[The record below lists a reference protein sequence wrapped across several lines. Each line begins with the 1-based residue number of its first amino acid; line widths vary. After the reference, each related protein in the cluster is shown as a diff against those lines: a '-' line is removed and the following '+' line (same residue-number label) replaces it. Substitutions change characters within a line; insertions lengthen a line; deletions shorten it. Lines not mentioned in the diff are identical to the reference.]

1 MTTRHRY
8 NHAFRLNRKARWRLA
23 LSVVRSCWVS
33 TLSLSTLIA
42 GCALLPSSI
51 AFAAQAN
58 GQSSEAKRN
67 AAAVA
72 QAADV
77 YKAPVG
83 KKPAVVELKL
93 PKGLAQ
99 AMPKG
104 KPDYGVKLEVIRALT
119 LKAQVGVKISTSAE
133 NKLAKP
139 SSTHQFSGATSSSID
154 TNTSAPSV
162 DKGDTNKVTATAE
175 SISIKNPGKQVLDA
189 VSYTSQNESAEDSK
203 IFAPRRVGTDNQSA
217 STTLDG
223 VRRSVGAN
231 ATTAVDVEK
240 INQKVRSA
248 LSAVTQSDPI
258 KGMPRPLVDT
268 DNIGQQVQKSLVGIN
283 LGQAA
288 SGVEREGVRETI
300 AVDKPS
306 VDEDAIKEKASV
318 DQSRVDED
326 AIKEKASVD
335 QSSVDEDAI
344 KEKASVDQSSVD
356 EDAIKEKASV
366 DQSSVDEDAIK
377 EKASVDQSSVD
388 EDAIKEKA
396 SVDQSRVDEDAIKE
410 KASVDQ
416 SSVDEDAIKEKA
428 SVDQSS
434 VDEDAI
440 KEKASVEKPTVDED
454 AIKKKAKASVDVN
467 LSDKFSSAN
476 KSINDRIGGGIAN
489 AISGK
494 TGGNIA
500 AKVDGAD
507 AAITNSD
514 SIDETLKKQSDG
526 YRDSA
531 ATKRSAAKKKVVP
544 AITQDCVKTERKWT
558 TLWTKEECTQTAP
571 NPKSVADNNTAKA
584 EKKTLNDEADADIN
598 AAKTIDTKRDEL
610 KRTQGGYTSKDTL
623 PDYAFSG
630 GDNVAGSDEN
640 EENKKRLGK
649 RAGAKAKGSEHK
661 NNHHDPYVLNHDSNK
676 HRILELSRVLDIIIA
691 LEDINA
697 SIGYD
702 SVAVQQI
709 ATVQGNVEGAPSYGV
724 LPLTTRND
732 IINASIG
739 DQSLARQMI
748 DQLGSNNRDTI
759 VPNGNVNFSG
769 LSEGGVNA
777 SIGYNSVAYHLQ
789 SLVSGKFS
797 GADVSSYSSGFVNAS
812 IGDSTTSTLRLSVFE
827 GDAGSGKLDLF
838 SAAAGVI
845 VAAIGANSSAN
856 FSAASAENVT
866 TKQSVGMNV
875 TAPGAIA
882 ASIGSRTSASNLL
895 GSAKDASA
903 NQIDVKVTQV
913 LPAIA
918 AAIGVGSEAHNAVA
932 VLRPGVKVGG
942 DWQASVTYGQL
953 TAFAL
958 GDRTTA
964 LNEIGVISADVSG
977 DIRQNINVGAMLAGT
992 LGINTEATNKIGN
1005 VEARVRGNVD
1015 TDINILDVN
1024 SLSLGLSIGGDNES
1038 IYARTLIGNVFAE
1051 TGSVKKNI
1059 SIYGPIVNLGVGL
1072 VIKIPVIG
1080 TLDLSHKGCVSIG
1093 NTGPSQC

>member
-318 DQSRVDED
+318 DQSR
-326 AIKEKASVD
+326 
-335 QSSVDEDAI
+335 
-344 KEKASVDQSSVD
+344 
-356 EDAIKEKASV
+356 
-366 DQSSVDEDAIK
+366 
-377 EKASVDQSSVD
+377 
-388 EDAIKEKA
+388 
-396 SVDQSRVDEDAIKE
+396 
-410 KASVDQ
+410 
-416 SSVDEDAIKEKA
+416 
-428 SVDQSS
+428 

>member
-1 MTTRHRY
+1 M
-8 NHAFRLNRKARWRLA
+8 
-23 LSVVRSCWVS
+23 
-33 TLSLSTLIA
+33 
-42 GCALLPSSI
+42 
-51 AFAAQAN
+51 
-58 GQSSEAKRN
+58 
-67 AAAVA
+67 
-72 QAADV
+72 
-77 YKAPVG
+77 
-83 KKPAVVELKL
+83 
-93 PKGLAQ
+93 
-99 AMPKG
+99 
-104 KPDYGVKLEVIRALT
+104 
-119 LKAQVGVKISTSAE
+119 
-133 NKLAKP
+133 
-139 SSTHQFSGATSSSID
+139 
-154 TNTSAPSV
+154 
-162 DKGDTNKVTATAE
+162 
-175 SISIKNPGKQVLDA
+175 
-189 VSYTSQNESAEDSK
+189 
-203 IFAPRRVGTDNQSA
+203 
-217 STTLDG
+217 
-223 VRRSVGAN
+223 
-231 ATTAVDVEK
+231 
-240 INQKVRSA
+240 
-248 LSAVTQSDPI
+248 
-258 KGMPRPLVDT
+258 
-268 DNIGQQVQKSLVGIN
+268 
-283 LGQAA
+283 
-288 SGVEREGVRETI
+288 
-300 AVDKPS
+300 
-306 VDEDAIKEKASV
+306 
-318 DQSRVDED
+318 
-326 AIKEKASVD
+326 
-335 QSSVDEDAI
+335 
-344 KEKASVDQSSVD
+344 
-356 EDAIKEKASV
+356 
-366 DQSSVDEDAIK
+366 
-377 EKASVDQSSVD
+377 
-388 EDAIKEKA
+388 
-396 SVDQSRVDEDAIKE
+396 
-410 KASVDQ
+410 
-416 SSVDEDAIKEKA
+416 
-428 SVDQSS
+428 
-434 VDEDAI
+434 
-440 KEKASVEKPTVDED
+440 DED

-494 TGGNIA
+494 TGGNID

-507 AAITNSD
+507 ASITNSD

-544 AITQDCVKTERKWT
+544 PITQDCVKTERKWT
-558 TLWTKEECTQTAP
+558 SLWTKDECTQTAP

-598 AAKTIDTKRDEL
+598 AAKTIETKRDEL

-630 GDNVAGSDEN
+630 GDTVAGSDQN
-640 EENKKRLGK
+640 EENKKRSGK
-649 RAGAKAKGSEHK
+649 RAGAKAKRSEHQ
-661 NNHHDPYVLNHDSNK
+661 NNHHDPYALNHDSNK
-676 HRILELSRVLDIIIA
+676 HRIIELSGGIDIIIA

-709 ATVQGNVEGAPSYGV
+709 ATVQGNVEGAPSYV
-724 LPLTTRND
+724 VLTTRND

-759 VPNGNVNFSG
+759 VPNGSVNFSG
-769 LSEGGVNA
+769 LSEGGLNA

-789 SLVSGKFS
+789 SFVSGKFS
-797 GADVSSYSSGFVNAS
+797 GADVSSYSGGFVNAS

-827 GDAGSGKLDLF
+827 GDAGSGKLDLL

-845 VAAIGANSSAN
+845 VAAIGANSSAI
-856 FSAASAENVT
+856 FSAASADNVT
-866 TKQSVGMNV
+866 TKQSVRMEV

-913 LPAIA
+913 APAIA

-942 DWQASVTYGQL
+942 DWQAYVNYGQL

-1024 SLSLGLSIGGDNES
+1024 SLSLGLSIGVGNES

-1051 TGSVKKNI
+1051 TGSVKKDI

-1072 VIKIPVIG
+1072 VIKIPAIG

>member
-366 DQSSVDEDAIK
+366 DQS
-377 EKASVDQSSVD
+377 
-388 EDAIKEKA
+388 
-396 SVDQSRVDEDAIKE
+396 R
-410 KASVDQ
+410 
-416 SSVDEDAIKEKA
+416 
-428 SVDQSS
+428 

-913 LPAIA
+913 LPTIA

>member
-58 GQSSEAKRN
+58 GQLSEAKRN

-377 EKASVDQSSVD
+377 EKASVDQS
-388 EDAIKEKA
+388 
-396 SVDQSRVDEDAIKE
+396 R
-410 KASVDQ
+410 
-416 SSVDEDAIKEKA
+416 
-428 SVDQSS
+428 

>member
-377 EKASVDQSSVD
+377 EKASVDQS
-388 EDAIKEKA
+388 
-396 SVDQSRVDEDAIKE
+396 R
-410 KASVDQ
+410 
-416 SSVDEDAIKEKA
+416 
-428 SVDQSS
+428 